1 MCHYS
6 YHAHF
11 ILSYK
16 SERRVTKRNKRLVLW
31 SLFINW
37 GTQCLITADWIAEND
52 LSQMLCICLNYLSQ
66 CSLQPNI
73 LPKVIKTINL
83 PKDSKNEQ
91 VGQFWLAYQTWLVGE
106 MTITFELLK
115 VSKMIS
121 LKIYIS
127 PVKEKLETP
136 NLNSR

>member
-1 MCHYS
+1 MY
-6 YHAHF
+6 A
-11 ILSYK
+11 
-16 SERRVTKRNKRLVLW
+16 
-31 SLFINW
+31 
-37 GTQCLITADWIAEND
+37 WI
-52 LSQMLCICLNYLSQ
+52 ICQ

>member
-1 MCHYS
+1 MYAWIICHS
-6 YHAHF
+6 
-11 ILSYK
+11 
-16 SERRVTKRNKRLVLW
+16 VLR
-31 SLFINW
+31 SL
-37 GTQCLITADWIAEND
+37 TSC
-52 LSQMLCICLNYLSQ
+52 
-66 CSLQPNI
+66 P
-73 LPKVIKTINL
+73 VIKTINL